1 MMMMMMDRRLDLG
14 GVLSTTPNKIDQN
27 TRGKVTIEIG
37 DKVVMVVMVIVGMVV
52 ARLTPPVAAP
62 RWSTS
67 ESNTTHGERT
77 RSSLA

>member
-1 MMMMMMDRRLDLG
+1 MVVVAGLG
-14 GVLSTTPNKIDQN
+14 
-27 TRGKVTIEIG
+27 
-37 DKVVMVVMVIVGMVV
+37 VVMAGLRAAV

>member
-1 MMMMMMDRRLDLG
+1 MMMMDLRMDFG
-14 GVLSTTPNKIDQN
+14 GVLSTTPKEID
-27 TRGKVTIEIG
+27 RSAGEKVTIEIG